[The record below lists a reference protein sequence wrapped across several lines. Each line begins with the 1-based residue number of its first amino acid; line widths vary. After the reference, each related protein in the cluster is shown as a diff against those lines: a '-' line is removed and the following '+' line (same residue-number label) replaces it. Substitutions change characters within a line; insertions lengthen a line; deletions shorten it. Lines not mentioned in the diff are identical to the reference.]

1 MTQTASAHIFTLPGW
16 QGSGVQHWQMRW
28 AALFGDVVV
37 EQHDWMLP
45 LRGDWITRLE
55 DVVQNQLKQ
64 QPTTPIAFVAHS
76 LGCHL
81 VASWAALSPN
91 AGKVA
96 GALLVAPPDP
106 LQPNLP
112 PQLHSWRKPVLSA
125 LPFKTTLVAS
135 SNDPF
140 CSFAAAEQLAQGW
153 GAKLVNIGDC
163 GHINAESGLA
173 DWPAG
178 REMLHALTNF
188 NLKRE

>member
-1 MTQTASAHIFTLPGW
+1 MPTSSSSFSAHVFTLPGW
-16 QGSGVQHWQMRW
+16 QGSGAQHWQMRW
-28 AALFGDVVV
+28 TALLGDELV
-37 EQHDWMLP
+37 EQHDWMHP

-55 DVVQNQLKQ
+55 DVVQNQLKK
-64 QPTTPIAFVAHS
+64 QPELPIAFVAHS

-91 AGKVA
+91 VSKVA

-106 LQPNLP
+106 LQANLP
-112 PQLHSWRKPVLSA
+112 PQLHSWRKPVLSK

-140 CSFAAAEQLAQGW
+140 CSAAAAQHLAQNW
-153 GAKLVNIGDC
+153 GAELVSIGER
-163 GHINAESGLA
+163 GHINADSGLA

-178 REMLHALTNF
+178 RDMLSKLTNF
-188 NLKRE
+188 K